1 MSMRNRYGLNADR
14 WCNPTSTLN
23 MLLSSPA
30 TRAPWFDTLS
40 TMSCISF
47 WYVALPRASPD
58 LLLRYPTRYRLL
70 HDVGLGRI
78 CCASSWHESK
88 LAFLN
93 FRAFLQWA
101 VANTEFLITSS
112 VVGLYGNG
120 FRYVL
125 PFSISLQGRRC
136 MDILTAMADVKH
148 SITNYTQLMNIS
160 STWTT

>member
-1 MSMRNRYGLNADR
+1 MAILLN
-14 WCNPTSTLN
+14 L
-23 MLLSSPA
+23 
-30 TRAPWFDTLS
+30 
-40 TMSCISF
+40 
-47 WYVALPRASPD
+47 VK
-58 LLLRYPTRYRLL
+58 
-70 HDVGLGRI
+70 
-78 CCASSWHESK
+78 SSWHVSK

-93 FRAFLQWA
+93 FCAFLQWA

-112 VVGLYGNG
+112 VVYGNG